1 MTADTAEGP
10 TTGDA
15 RGSDGGGLADDA
27 PVEYVEL
34 WDRDEQSNDP
44 LGFPGYVPPAPD
56 DESVRTGLA
65 VLGGVAAAVVECRFP
80 HHGGTMGAVA
90 GDRIVRAFRRATARG
105 LPVVAF
111 IASGGARLQ
120 EGMVSLVQMART
132 SSAVLAHQRAGLLFV
147 AVLRP
152 HSTGGVYAS
161 WASLSDLR
169 AATPGATV
177 GFGGPRVV
185 EQVTGEL
192 PPKTS
197 HTAESAY
204 RNGVVDALVAE
215 PDQIRWLGDVLSGRA
230 PGLVVP
236 DGRPAH
242 VDRTPLPTDP
252 WDLLQRTRSPQRP
265 SGVEWAAWLTDSW
278 VELRGPD
285 PTIRAGL
292 ATIGGRRLVVVAND
306 RHADAPGADR
316 HAIGDAGA
324 RPGPQAY
331 KLARRAMHLADR
343 LRLPVLTVVDMPGAE
358 PGPVA
363 EAQGIAGE
371 IARTHLT
378 MAGLTVPTVALC
390 VGEGGSGGAM
400 ALSHGDRFLMLDG
413 AVFSVIGPEAGAV
426 ILYRDAARA
435 PQLTRDLRMTGPELV
450 ALGVV
455 DELVPESAPDPVA
468 AARAAVVDGLETAS
482 VGNRVAR
489 PDTVTNRA
497 LGR

>member
-1 MTADTAEGP
+1 MA
-10 TTGDA
+10 
-15 RGSDGGGLADDA
+15 
-27 PVEYVEL
+27 YVEL
-34 WDRDEQSNDP
+34 WDGRERSNDP

-56 DESVRTGLA
+56 DESVRSGLA
-65 VLGGVAAAVVECRFP
+65 VLGGVPTAVIECRFEN
-80 HHGGTMGAVA
+80 HGGTMGAVA
-90 GDRIVRAFRRATARG
+90 GDRIVRAFRRATARR

-132 SSAVLAHQRAGLLFV
+132 SSAVLAHRRAGLLFV

-161 WASLSDLR
+161 WASLSDLK

-192 PPKTS
+192 PPPTS
-197 HTAESAY
+197 HTAEAAY
-204 RNGVVDALVAE
+204 RNGLVDALVDEADQVGWLGGVLAGTAE
-215 PDQIRWLGDVLSGRA
+215 P
-230 PGLVVP
+230 LVPPP
-236 DGRPAH
+236 DRPAV
-242 VDRTPLPTDP
+242 VDASPIPDDP
-252 WDLLQRTRSPQRP
+252 WERLQRARSTDRP
-265 SGVEWAAWLTDSW
+265 SGLEWAAWLTDSW

-292 ATIGGRRLVVVAND
+292 VTIGGRRLVVVAND
-306 RHADAPGADR
+306 RYADAPWPDR
-316 HAIGDAGA
+316 HAVGDAAA

-331 KLARRAMHLADR
+331 RLARRAMRLADQ
-343 LRLPVLTVVDMPGAE
+343 LRIPVLTLVDMPGAE

-363 EAQGIAGE
+363 EAAGIAGE
-371 IARTHLT
+371 IAKTHMT

-413 AVFSVIGPEAGAV
+413 AVFSVIGPEAGAA
-426 ILYRDAARA
+426 ILYRDASRA
-435 PQLTRDLRMTGPELV
+435 PELARSLRMTGPELI

-455 DELVPESAPDPVA
+455 DGLVAERGPDPVA
-468 AARAAVVDGLETAS
+468 AARAAIVDGLETAS

-489 PDTVTNRA
+489 PDAVTDHA
-497 LGR
+497 LTGRSDD